1 MTERRAVSGKGAY
14 WRAGPGNL
22 SAYLECK
29 AREILEKH
37 SDHAIVV
44 FEVLNAMLRRDVVP
58 LTVTGSP

>member
-1 MTERRAVSGKGAY
+1 MTERRAVSGRNDR
-14 WRAGPGNL
+14 RAGPGNL